1 MAFPCVTVFC
11 KWTTRPA
18 LSDIPVHTHTDFLK
32 QWMVFTKLA
41 SPQKLKLSFCL
52 GQFSCEE
59 SFPNHF
65 PVSLH
70 ETAAGQWR
78 PQALDGA
85 GHTDKSLSVFF
96 LG

>member
-1 MAFPCVTVFC
+1 MGLSCTKSQDIHFSEAAERRLYNMAFPCVTVFC

-18 LSDIPVHTHTDFLK
+18 LSDIPVYTHTDFLK

-41 SPQKLKLSFCL
+41 SPQKLKLNFSL

-70 ETAAGQWR
+70 ETAVG
-78 PQALDGA
+78 
-85 GHTDKSLSVFF
+85 
-96 LG
+96 